1 MHQPAQRFQE
11 VQELIVHI
19 VQPWLHLAQRLMN
32 ILGQVLTLDCFHFA
46 DPGQLLVE
54 VLVPELVICL
64 GPQIVFWLK
73 NTLEIKE
80 ERLL

>member
-1 MHQPAQRFQE
+1 
-11 VQELIVHI
+11 
-19 VQPWLHLAQRLMN
+19 MN